1 MGHLASKDI
10 YRDLGSALDGL
21 NTRAPWNETLRAI
34 LRELYTVEEAE
45 LVTRIPTGLTTL
57 KRIREITGSEEGSLR
72 RMLERLAVK
81 GLVMD
86 LEIGG
91 EIVYTVSP
99 MVIGVFEYT
108 MMRTDG
114 ELDLPRMARLFEEYL
129 LGNEQFFKANF
140 GRGRKVSFM
149 RTIPHVD
156 AAALDPHV
164 EVLDYEQAHSLVEHA
179 RGAAVGIC
187 SCRHK
192 KLHLGEK
199 NCDSPL
205 EMCISFGRDV
215 DYAVRRNL
223 ARPVS
228 RSELHELLA
237 RAREMRLVL
246 NADNVRQDVQFLCL
260 CCRCCCTVLNGIRK
274 FGYPNTLVTSRFI
287 AACRE
292 PLCTGCG
299 KCAAACSIDAIQMH
313 SEQSAHGA
321 GKPQVDSTFCIGC
334 GVCGLVCG
342 QKAMRLIPRAQRV
355 LLPENTVERVILQA
369 LERGTLQNFLFNNP
383 HLASHRF
390 LRAVV
395 GAFLALPPTKRVIM
409 GKTFRSRFLA
419 RIASQPANRSQS
431 TEK

>member
-1 MGHLASKDI
+1 MGHLASKDV
-10 YRDLGSALDGL
+10 YRDLGTALDGL

-34 LRELYTVEEAE
+34 LKELYTVEEAD
-45 LVTRIPTGLTTL
+45 LVARIPTGLTTL
-57 KRIREITGSEEGSLR
+57 QRIREITGSEEGSLR

-86 LEIGG
+86 LEIGSQRL
-91 EIVYTVSP
+91 YTVSP

-114 ELDLPRMARLFEEYL
+114 ELDLPRMAGLFKEYL
-129 LGNEQFFKANF
+129 LGNDQFLKANF
-140 GRGRKVSFM
+140 GRGQKVSVM

-156 AAALDPHV
+156 ALAHGPHV
-164 EVLDYEQAHSLVEHA
+164 EVLDYEQASAIVEQA

-187 SCRHK
+187 SCRHG

-199 NCDSPL
+199 SCDSPL

-237 RAREMRLVL
+237 RAKEMRLVL

-287 AACRE
+287 ASCQE

-299 KCAAACSIDAIQMH
+299 KCAAACPIEAIQMH
-313 SEQSAHGA
+313 REQGARGA
-321 GKPQVDSTFCIGC
+321 GKPRVDATFCIGC
-334 GVCGLVCG
+334 GVCGLVCA
-342 QKAMRLIPRAQRV
+342 QKAIRLIPRAQRV
-355 LLPENTVERVILQA
+355 LLPENTVERVVLQA

-383 HLASHRF
+383 NLASHRF
-390 LRAVV
+390 LRAVAGV
-395 GAFLALPPTKRVIM
+395 FLSLPPMKRMIM
-409 GKTFRSRFLA
+409 GNTFRSKFLA
-419 RIASQPANRSQS
+419 RIAS
-431 TEK
+431 

>member
-1 MGHLASKDI
+1 
-10 YRDLGSALDGL
+10 
-21 NTRAPWNETLRAI
+21 
-34 LRELYTVEEAE
+34 
-45 LVTRIPTGLTTL
+45 
-57 KRIREITGSEEGSLR
+57 
-72 RMLERLAVK
+72 
-81 GLVMD
+81 MD

-91 EIVYTVSP
+91 ELLYTVSP

-114 ELDLPRMARLFEEYL
+114 AFDLTRMAGLFEEYL
-129 LGNEQFFKANF
+129 LGSDQFLKANF
-140 GRGRKVSFM
+140 GRGQKVSVM

-156 AAALDPHV
+156 AVAQDPHV
-164 EVLDYEQAHSLVEHA
+164 EVLDYEQAHSIVEQA
-179 RGAAVGIC
+179 AGAAVGIC

-199 NCDSPL
+199 SCDSPL

-215 DYAVRRNL
+215 DYAVRRKL

-228 RSELHELLA
+228 RIELHELLA
-237 RAREMRLVL
+237 RAKEMRLVL

-260 CCRCCCTVLNGIRK
+260 CCACCCTVLNGIRK

-299 KCAAACSIDAIQMH
+299 KCAAACPIDAITMH
-313 SEQSAHGA
+313 SPKDARAA
-321 GKPQVDSTFCIGC
+321 GKPRVDTLFCIGC
-334 GVCGLVCG
+334 GVCGLACG
-342 QKAMRLIPRAQRV
+342 KHAIQLVPREQRV
-355 LLPENTVERVILQA
+355 LLPENTVERVVLQA

-383 HLASHRF
+383 NLSSHRF

-395 GAFLALPPTKRVIM
+395 SVFLALPPVKRVIM
-409 GKTFRSRFLA
+409 GTTFRSRFLA
-419 RIASQPANRSQS
+419 RIASRGRPKNYPSQS

>member
-1 MGHLASKDI
+1 MREAQWLQNGAMGHLASKDV
-10 YRDLGSALDGL
+10 YRDLGTAIDGL
-21 NTRAPWNETLRAI
+21 NTRAPWSGTLRAI
-34 LRELYTVEEAE
+34 LNELYTEEEAE

-57 KRIREITGSEEGSLR
+57 KRIRQITGSEEGQLR
-72 RMLERLAVK
+72 RTLERLAVK

-91 EIVYTVSP
+91 EQLYTVSP

-114 ELDLPRMARLFEEYL
+114 DLDLPRMAGLFEEYL
-129 LGNEQFFKANF
+129 LGNDRFLKANF
-140 GRGRKVSFM
+140 GRGQKVSIM

-156 AAALDPHV
+156 AVAHEPHV
-164 EVLDYEQAHSLVEHA
+164 EVLDYEQAHAIVEQA

-199 NCDSPL
+199 SCNSSL

-237 RAREMRLVL
+237 QAREMRLVL

-274 FGYPNTLVTSRFI
+274 FGCPNILVTSRFI
-287 AACRE
+287 AACQE
-292 PLCTGCG
+292 TLCTGCG
-299 KCAAACSIDAIQMH
+299 KCAAACPIDAIRMH
-313 SEQSAHGA
+313 SENGARGA
-321 GKPQVDSTFCIGC
+321 GKPRVDSAFCIGC
-334 GVCGLVCG
+334 GVCGLVCAR
-342 QKAMRLIPRAQRV
+342 KAIRLIPRAQRV
-355 LLPENTVERVILQA
+355 LMPENTVERVILQA

-383 HLASHRF
+383 NLASHRF

-395 GAFLALPPTKRVIM
+395 SVFFALPPVKRVIM
-409 GKTFRSRFLA
+409 GNTFRSRFLA
-419 RIASQPANRSQS
+419 RIAS
-431 TEK
+431 

>member
-10 YRDLGSALDGL
+10 YRDLGAALDGL

-34 LRELYTVEEAE
+34 LKELYTAEEAE
-45 LVTRIPTGLTTL
+45 LVARIPAGLTTFQ
-57 KRIREITGSEEGSLR
+57 RIREITGSEEGSLR

-91 EIVYTVSP
+91 ELLYTVSP
-99 MVIGVFEYT
+99 MIIGVFEYT
-108 MMRTDG
+108 MMRTDE
-114 ELDLPRMARLFEEYL
+114 ELDLPRLARLFEEYL
-129 LGNEQFFKANF
+129 LGSDRFFKAN
-140 GRGRKVSFM
+140 RGRVSVM

-156 AAALDPHV
+156 SVAHDPHV
-164 EVLDYEQAHSLVEHA
+164 EVLDYEQAHAIVEQA

-199 NCDSPL
+199 GCGGPL

-237 RAREMRLVL
+237 HAKEMRLVL

-260 CCRCCCTVLNGIRK
+260 CCKCCCTVLNGIRT
-274 FGYPNTLVTSRFI
+274 FGYPHTLVTSRFI
-287 AACRE
+287 ASCQE
-292 PLCTGCG
+292 TLCTGCG
-299 KCAAACSIDAIQMH
+299 KCAASCPIDAMQMR
-313 SEQSAHGA
+313 SEHGVRGA
-321 GKPQVDSTFCIGC
+321 GKPRVDTTFCIGC

-342 QKAMRLIPRAQRV
+342 QKAMRLIPRVQRV
-355 LLPENTVERVILQA
+355 LLPENTVERVVLQA

-383 HLASHRF
+383 NLASHRF

-395 GAFLALPPTKRVIM
+395 SVFLALPPVKRVIM
-409 GKTFRSRFLA
+409 GKAFRSKFLS
-419 RIASQPANRSQS
+419 RIAS
-431 TEK
+431 